1 MKNIKVWFSGF
12 VLITMVWFSSI
23 GCVSRG
29 PFESTKEVW
38 DADIQNSINTSYQEK
53 ILSLYNNKN
62 GNQIVFLGEKYH
74 YIFTQNTQEFS
85 ELLKQREFLNL
96 FKKNFDIYS
105 VLDPHDNRRIQ
116 TTITLYIP
124 NKNLNKNQ
132 RAWLAN
138 HKFIPTDNGQINTPY
153 PDPYATPTTRY
164 INEVT
169 YKKSFIIKG
178 TRYLAKSEV
187 NQRATKLKEPITLNI
202 MGQQY
207 KDKNSL
213 YQIAK
218 TPIALATD
226 VTSDILVIG
235 ANVLLSP
242 FYLLVLFLN

>member
-12 VLITMVWFSSI
+12 VLIAMVWFSSI

-38 DADIQNSINTSYQEK
+38 DNSQESINTSYQEK
-53 ILSLYNNKN
+53 ILSLYNNKS
-62 GNQIVFLGEKYH
+62 GNQIAFLGERYH

-85 ELLKQREFLNL
+85 ELLKQRAFLNL
-96 FKKNFDIYS
+96 FKKNFDIS
-105 VLDPHDNRRIQ
+105 TELDSEDNRLITARIN
-116 TTITLYIP
+116 LYIP
-124 NKNLNKNQ
+124 NNDLSKEQ
-132 RAWLAN
+132 RTWLAN
-138 HKFIPTDNGQINTPY
+138 HKFIPIDSSHTQYSY
-153 PDPYATPTTRY
+153 PDPYANPSPRV
-164 INEVT
+164 IKSVL

-178 TRYLAKSEV
+178 TRYLAKNEV
-187 NQRATKLKEPITLNI
+187 NQQATKLKEPIKLTI
-202 MGQQY
+202 VGHQY
-207 KDKNSL
+207 RDKNKL

-242 FYLLVLFLN
+242 LYLFVLIAN